1 MKLCTEILT
10 HLSLYKKAYHAVFLP
25 VCTKYSLTQIE
36 ADILLFLNNNP
47 EYNTATS
54 ISSICGLSKP
64 NISTAL
70 ERLRQR
76 NLLLVEKD
84 ANSRRT
90 NRLTLL
96 EEGEHIAEEL
106 RKCQKDYFSRMLYG
120 IPDDTLQTVLNFFQQ
135 TNENISHIIE
145 QEKQDKKGG
154 NRNVV

>member
-47 EYNTATS
+47 EYTTATS

-96 EEGEHIAEEL
+96 EEGDHIAEEL
-106 RKCQKDYFSRMLYG
+106 R
-120 IPDDTLQTVLNFFQQ
+120 
-135 TNENISHIIE
+135 
-145 QEKQDKKGG
+145 EKTPRPHPRHAGRAGG
-154 NRNVV
+154 RVPFLSLPTRRSCGALP